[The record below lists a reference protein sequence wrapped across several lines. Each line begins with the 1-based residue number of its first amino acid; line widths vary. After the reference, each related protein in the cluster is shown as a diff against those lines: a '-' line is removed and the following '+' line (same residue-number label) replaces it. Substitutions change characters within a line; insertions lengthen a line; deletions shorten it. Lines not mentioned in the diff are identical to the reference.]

1 MPVSVPPE
9 LFSSKEVVRSLIVLG
24 KLTAGWT
31 DKVDAGVI
39 KNVALSVELLLG
51 DSNPF
56 FQDTAIE
63 LVGYGWSAF
72 QSLFDPFEVRMDFLL
87 HFLSFADGVEG
98 DSHAHP
104 HFRLPPQHLPR
115 TPQ

>member
-1 MPVSVPPE
+1 MSSV
-9 LFSSKEVVRSLIVLG
+9 R
-24 KLTAGWT
+24 
-31 DKVDAGVI
+31 

-72 QSLFDPFEVRMDFLL
+72 QSLFDPLEVRILFFDFL
-87 HFLSFADGVEG
+87 
-98 DSHAHP
+98 
-104 HFRLPPQHLPR
+104 
-115 TPQ
+115 

>member
-1 MPVSVPPE
+1 MSVQPE

-31 DKVDAGVI
+31 DKVDASVR

-72 QSLFDPFEVRMDFLL
+72 QSLFDPFEVCRLL
-87 HFLSFADGVEG
+87 SRTSLSFADGVEG
-98 DSHAHP
+98 DPHAHP
-104 HFRLPPQHLPR
+104 HFRIPP
-115 TPQ
+115 